1 MENVIGFYELAN
13 KSIVEAIE
21 ATAGVKLWVE
31 MLESLISHS
40 NVSNKTELTNGV
52 AKIKNNLDEAEK
64 GLSILFKLLS
74 VMSKAIGAE
83 NDNRTMR

>member
-31 MLESLISHS
+31 MLESLINHS

-52 AKIKNNLDEAEK
+52 AKIKNNLNEAEK
-64 GLSILFKLLS
+64 GLSILFKLLF
-74 VMSKAIGAE
+74 VMSKAAGEE